1 MEKHSDMSTRA
12 WHHEVFKVLHETD
25 IRQVAYVPDA
35 GFDGLL
41 RMCVADPDLS
51 CTMLTTEEE
60 GVALVAGAWLGGDRA
75 VLMMQSSGVGNCLN
89 MLTLIKTCCF
99 PLLSIV
105 TMRGEWKEFN
115 PWQEPM
121 GRTTQAA
128 LELSGATVF
137 RVRESQHAA
146 ETVAEAAKLAFGES
160 RSIAVLIS
168 QKVIGEK
175 KWQK

>member
-25 IRQVAYVPDA
+25 IRQLAYVPDA

-105 TMRGEWKEFN
+105 T
-115 PWQEPM
+115 PCD
-121 GRTTQAA
+121 
-128 LELSGATVF
+128 
-137 RVRESQHAA
+137 
-146 ETVAEAAKLAFGES
+146 AFP
-160 RSIAVLIS
+160 
-168 QKVIGEK
+168 
-175 KWQK
+175 

>member
-25 IRQVAYVPDA
+25 IRQLAYVPDA

-128 LELSGATVF
+128 LELSGAAVF
-137 RVRESQHAA
+137 RVKESQHAA
-146 ETVAEAAKLAFGES
+146 EMVAEAAELAFGES
-160 RSIAVLIS
+160 RSVAVLIS